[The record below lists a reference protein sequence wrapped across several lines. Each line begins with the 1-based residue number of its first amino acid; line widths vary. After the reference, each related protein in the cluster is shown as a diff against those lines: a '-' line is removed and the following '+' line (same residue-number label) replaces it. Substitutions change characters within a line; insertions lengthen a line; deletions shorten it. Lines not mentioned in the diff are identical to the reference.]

1 MDTLFEYINLANH
14 LLWSYILIILLVIC
28 AVWFTIKTKFVQF
41 RLFPA
46 MLRSLASSNQKNED
60 NQKHISSFQAFVI
73 SLASRIGTGN
83 MAGVATAIVLGGPG
97 AIFWMWLIAL
107 LGAASAFVEST
118 LAQLYKTK
126 GKDSFIGGPAYYME
140 LGLKKRWMGVVFAIL
155 IIVTFGLAF
164 N

>member
-1 MDTLFEYINLANH
+1 
-14 LLWSYILIILLVIC
+14 
-28 AVWFTIKTKFVQF
+28 
-41 RLFPA
+41 
-46 MLRSLASSNQKNED
+46 
-60 NQKHISSFQAFVI
+60 
-73 SLASRIGTGN
+73 

-118 LAQLYKTK
+118 LAQLYKRK

-164 N
+164 NPVQSNTLCAAAELAFGLDNRIVGIIITILAFLIIFCGIHRIATFSAFIIATLALGYILVTVVLLLVIYLLILSVFSL

>member
-41 RLFPA
+41 RLFPE

-126 GKDSFIGGPAYYME
+126 GQDSFIG
-140 LGLKKRWMGVVFAIL
+140 
-155 IIVTFGLAF
+155 
-164 N
+164 